1 MEVSSEDFKCS
12 ETEYQ
17 RIRKCPLDAATER
30 LYQFVVGLL

>member
-17 RIRKCPLDAATER
+17 PTRNCPLDAATEQ